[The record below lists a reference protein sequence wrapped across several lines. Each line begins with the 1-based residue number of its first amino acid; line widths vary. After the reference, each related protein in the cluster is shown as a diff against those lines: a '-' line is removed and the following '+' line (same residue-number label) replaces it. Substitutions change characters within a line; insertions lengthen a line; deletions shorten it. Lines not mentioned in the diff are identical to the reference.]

1 MQVDGPQTPQSPA
14 AKSGLSLDT
23 GLFDTTP
30 LWRRDMQRVRHIR
43 GILLEEE
50 GDVPK
55 PDIVRRT
62 SVEVGEMEEKEGKFG
77 PYGRPVGGNLYFC
90 TLCNKYR
97 TKFKADFR
105 DHLYRELKYHK

>member
-1 MQVDGPQTPQSPA
+1 MQADAPQNPQSPA
-14 AKSGLSLDT
+14 AKCGSSLDT

-55 PDIVRRT
+55 PDIVRRR
-62 SVEVGEMEEKEGKFG
+62 SIDVGELEERGGKFG
-77 PYGRPVGGNLYFC
+77 PYGRPLGGNQYFC